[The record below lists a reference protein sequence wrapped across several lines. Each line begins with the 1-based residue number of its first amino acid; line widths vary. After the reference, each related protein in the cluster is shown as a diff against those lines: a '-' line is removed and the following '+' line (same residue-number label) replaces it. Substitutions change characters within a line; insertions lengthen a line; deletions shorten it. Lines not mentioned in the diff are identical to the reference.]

1 MAVAFVCTLGEFL
14 VVALL
19 PFYAERYGA
28 TPFAV
33 GALVSA
39 FAVASMAAAPFW
51 GRLADRAGRRPALLL
66 GLLVS
71 AVGYALF
78 GVAES
83 IELLLLSRL
92 VQGIGGGT
100 VPVIFAYIADSV
112 TGERRAEGV
121 GWVTAVTSS
130 AAMIGPAVG
139 GLAGQVHPAGPGAA
153 AAALS
158 LAAAVFAY
166 LWLPESRPRETAG
179 SEEEESRP
187 RGTPG
192 GEEESRP
199 RGTPGGEEESRPR
212 GTPGGEEESR
222 YSISGAV
229 GRVVAQ
235 PFRPLNLLIWIYAA
249 GQVGMAGMTA
259 IIGLYLGRRFGVDES
274 NIWLFFFYLGG
285 LSIVFRVLVLGRLV
299 RRWGEVNVL
308 RAGAVSFGAGL
319 IAIPFATG
327 IWTLGAAIFLVP
339 LGTSLLFPC
348 TTSQVSKRAP
358 RSGVVGQVLGVQQA
372 YGSASKIAA
381 PLAAAYMFQELSPE
395 APFVVIGAVLLVAA
409 AASLRLRERYSV
421 LPFIS

>member
-1 MAVAFVCTLGEFL
+1 MPRLIDHRLGALMAVAFVCTLGEFL

-39 FAVASMAAAPFW
+39 FAVASMAAAPLW

-78 GVAES
+78 GIAES

-92 VQGIGGGT
+92 VQGVGGGT

-112 TGERRAEGV
+112 SGERRAEGV

-139 GLAGQVHPAGPGAA
+139 SFADRLHPAGPGAA

-158 LAAAVFAY
+158 VAAAVFAY
-166 LWLPESRPRETAG
+166 FWLPESRPRGTAG
-179 SEEEESRP
+179 GE
-187 RGTPG
+187 
-192 GEEESRP
+192 GEE
-199 RGTPGGEEESRPR
+199 T
-212 GTPGGEEESR
+212 R
-222 YSISGAV
+222 YSIPAAV

-274 NIWLFFFYLGG
+274 NIGWFFFYLGG
-285 LSIVFRVLVLGRLV
+285 LSIVFRVLVLGRAV

-327 IWTLGAAIFLVP
+327 LWTLGAAIFLVP

-348 TTSQVSKRAP
+348 TTSQVSKQTP
-358 RSGVVGQVLGVQQA
+358 STGVVGQVLGVQQA
-372 YGSASKIAA
+372 YGNASKIAA
-381 PLAAAYMFQELSPE
+381 PLVAGYLFQALSPE

-409 AASLRLRERYSV
+409 AASLRLR
-421 LPFIS
+421 

>member
-1 MAVAFVCTLGEFL
+1 MPRLIDHRLGALMAVAFVCTLGEFL

-39 FAVASMAAAPFW
+39 FAVASMAAAPLW

-78 GVAES
+78 GIAES

-92 VQGIGGGT
+92 VQGVGGGT

-139 GLAGQVHPAGPGAA
+139 SFADRLHPAGPGAA

-158 LAAAVFAY
+158 VAAAVFAY
-166 LWLPESRPRETAG
+166 FWLPESRPRGTAG
-179 SEEEESRP
+179 GE
-187 RGTPG
+187 
-192 GEEESRP
+192 GEE
-199 RGTPGGEEESRPR
+199 T
-212 GTPGGEEESR
+212 R
-222 YSISGAV
+222 YSIPAAV

-274 NIWLFFFYLGG
+274 NIGWFFFYLGG
-285 LSIVFRVLVLGRLV
+285 LSIVFRVLVLGRAV

-327 IWTLGAAIFLVP
+327 LWTLGAAIFLVP

-348 TTSQVSKRAP
+348 TTSQVSKQAP
-358 RSGVVGQVLGVQQA
+358 STGVVGQVLGVQQA
-372 YGSASKIAA
+372 YGNASKIAA
-381 PLAAAYMFQELSPE
+381 PLVAGYLFQALSPE

-409 AASLRLRERYSV
+409 AASLRLR
-421 LPFIS
+421 

>member
-1 MAVAFVCTLGEFL
+1 MPRLIDHRLGALMAVAFVCTLGEFL

-39 FAVASMAAAPFW
+39 FAVAWMAAAPLW

-78 GVAES
+78 GIAES

-92 VQGIGGGT
+92 VQGVGGGT

-139 GLAGQVHPAGPGAA
+139 SFADRLHPAGPGAA

-158 LAAAVFAY
+158 VAAAVFAY
-166 LWLPESRPRETAG
+166 FWLPESRPRGTAG
-179 SEEEESRP
+179 GE
-187 RGTPG
+187 
-192 GEEESRP
+192 GEE
-199 RGTPGGEEESRPR
+199 T
-212 GTPGGEEESR
+212 R
-222 YSISGAV
+222 YSIPAAV

-274 NIWLFFFYLGG
+274 NIGWFFFYLGG
-285 LSIVFRVLVLGRLV
+285 LSIVFRVLVLGRAV

-327 IWTLGAAIFLVP
+327 LWTLGAAIFLVP

-348 TTSQVSKRAP
+348 TTSQVSKQTP
-358 RSGVVGQVLGVQQA
+358 STGVVGQVLGVQQA
-372 YGSASKIAA
+372 YGNASKIAA
-381 PLAAAYMFQELSPE
+381 PLVAGYLFQALSPE

-409 AASLRLRERYSV
+409 AASLRLR
-421 LPFIS
+421 

>member
-1 MAVAFVCTLGEFL
+1 MPRLIDHRLGALMAVAFVCTLGEFL

-39 FAVASMAAAPFW
+39 FAVASMATAPLW

-92 VQGIGGGT
+92 VQGVGGGT

-112 TGERRAEGV
+112 TGERRAEGL

-139 GLAGQVHPAGPGAA
+139 SFADRLHPAGPGAA
-153 AAALS
+153 AAVLS
-158 LAAAVFAY
+158 VAAAVFAY
-166 LWLPESRPRETAG
+166 FWLPESRPRGTAG
-179 SEEEESRP
+179 GE
-187 RGTPG
+187 
-192 GEEESRP
+192 GEE
-199 RGTPGGEEESRPR
+199 T
-212 GTPGGEEESR
+212 R
-222 YSISGAV
+222 YSILGAV
-229 GRVVAQ
+229 GRVAAQ
-235 PFRPLNLLIWIYAA
+235 PLRPLNLLIWIYAA

-274 NIWLFFFYLGG
+274 NIGWFFFYLGG
-285 LSIVFRVLVLGRLV
+285 LSIVFRVLVLGRAV

-308 RAGAVSFGAGL
+308 RAGAVSFGVGL

-327 IWTLGAAIFLVP
+327 LWTLGTAIFLVP

-348 TTSQVSKRAP
+348 TTSQVSKQAP
-358 RSGVVGQVLGVQQA
+358 STGVVGQVLGVQQA
-372 YGSASKIAA
+372 YGNASKIAA
-381 PLAAAYMFQELSPE
+381 PLVAGYLFQALSPE

-409 AASLRLRERYSV
+409 AASLRLR
-421 LPFIS
+421 